1 MKVKKTPFSNYYT
14 PMVVIKD
21 FNVLIYGKKF
31 FDTSIKKLEEIYEN
45 NIERTWIYDNKTG
58 KMYWIM
64 NIFQSITN

>member
-21 FNVLIYGKKF
+21 FNVLIYGKNF

>member
-1 MKVKKTPFSNYYT
+1 MKVRKTPFSNYYT

-21 FNVLIYGKKF
+21 FNVLIYGKNF

>member
-45 NIERTWIYDNKTG
+45 NIERT
-58 KMYWIM
+58 
-64 NIFQSITN
+64 

>member
-21 FNVLIYGKKF
+21 FNVLIYGKIF